1 MKLFTIVNSK
11 PPPPPKKKI
20 MLLIDLLYR
29 ALAIPCSYVFD
40 VFFLNFIYCVCF
52 YISLTFITFVDT
64 FVDKKNSLGWKLIRV
79 TVSLYVCSI
88 YIYIYEY

>member
-1 MKLFTIVNSK
+1 M
-11 PPPPPKKKI
+11 PPPPQKKKI

-52 YISLTFITFVDT
+52 YISLTFLTFVDT
-64 FVDKKNSLGWKLIRV
+64 FVDKKNFFGMETHQSDRLIVRMQ
-79 TVSLYVCSI
+79 YI
-88 YIYIYEY
+88 YIYIY